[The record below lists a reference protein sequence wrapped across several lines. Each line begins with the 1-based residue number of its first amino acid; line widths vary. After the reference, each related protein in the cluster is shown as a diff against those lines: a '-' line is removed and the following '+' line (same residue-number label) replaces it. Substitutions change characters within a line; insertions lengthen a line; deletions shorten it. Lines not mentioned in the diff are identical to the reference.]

1 MYEAER
7 AAMNFGMDYY
17 LFNKGSDS
25 LQIMAKHLI
34 DFFEADNYA
43 HARFDWD
50 GKNPGET
57 YTEGQKGCNAV
68 ACYAL
73 MGVDGYDEIIRKNL
87 QMAWD
92 VRPLFGQY
100 RYYEGMVHYLSML
113 HLCGAFKIWKNSG
126 HYEKLRIAKGKRYVA
141 YDDIFCTADAILGSL
156 NDEATFEFPFIKGKT
171 LRPLDDYLVTTSGAG
186 ITINGKT
193 AADFNIGTTPY
204 YNFKASTA
212 EAPVTVML
220 SYDVVPA
227 GYTFGGYIVTKAG
240 GGTVSVNVTDG
251 VYSFV
256 MPADDV
262 TVSVRL
268 MKQLTITAASGT
280 KVYDGTAL
288 TKSSYTNTDLSSGDA
303 IESVTVTGSQTVVG
317 KSDNVASAV
326 VIKNASNVDVTANYD
341 ITYVKGTLTVT
352 TKTVTAPTITLSQTS
367 YVGDGTAKTP
377 TVTVKDGSTVIP
389 AAEYT
394 VGYSNNT
401 AVGTATVT
409 ITDNEGGNYAV
420 SGSTTFD
427 IFHKSDANRD
437 KVVNAADIVKL
448 VKDHA
453 PQSDIDAVV
462 KTIMNR

>member
-25 LQIMAKHLI
+25 LQIMAERLI
-34 DFFEADNYA
+34 DFFESDGYS

-73 MGVDGYDEIIRKNL
+73 MDVEGYEEKIMKNL

-156 NDEATFEFPFIKGKT
+156 NDEATFEFAFIKGKS
-171 LRPLDDYLVTTSGAG
+171 LRPLDDYLVTTSDAG

-367 YVGDGTAKTP
+367 YIGDGTAKTP
-377 TVTVKDGSTVIP
+377 TVTVKDGTTVIP
-389 AAEYT
+389 AGEYT
-394 VGYSNNT
+394 VGYKNNT
-401 AVGTATVT
+401 AAGTATVT
-409 ITDNEGGNYAV
+409 ITDKDGGNYAV

-437 KVVNAADIVKL
+437 KKINAADIVRL
-448 VKDHA
+448 VKDKA
-453 PQSDIDAVV
+453 PQSDIDAVI
-462 KTIMNR
+462 KIIMGE